1 MPRAEHCPSLSTGT
15 NRVHR
20 HPLGT
25 DNFLWPLIWK
35 ASLLQANPDFH
46 PSIPLLPASAP
57 RPALPWPLPDLSP
70 SLNPG
75 GLSSH
80 PQSPSSP
87 KAGSCLSK
95 VRPTARQWEEE
106 TREEGVEAAGKI
118 FSLLFGNRANPLMPY
133 SNSTRVYGCNW
144 DRTTCSIHSNFSA
157 SLL

>member
-1 MPRAEHCPSLSTGT
+1 MFISPSLSTGT

-106 TREEGVEAAGKI
+106 TREEGVEAAGVPRPQPVTTGTSPSWCPI
-118 FSLLFGNRANPLMPY
+118 EPHFPESPQALAEALARQGSLG
-133 SNSTRVYGCNW
+133 
-144 DRTTCSIHSNFSA
+144 H
-157 SLL
+157 